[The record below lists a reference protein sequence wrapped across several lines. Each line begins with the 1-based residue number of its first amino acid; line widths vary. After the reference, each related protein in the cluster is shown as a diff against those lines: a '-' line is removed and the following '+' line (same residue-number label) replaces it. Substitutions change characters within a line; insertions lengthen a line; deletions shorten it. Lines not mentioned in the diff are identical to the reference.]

1 MKISWILVLIVG
13 LAVFANAQKGV
24 LTGTVYDANGAVIVK
39 SKVTAVNQ
47 KGEKFEATTND
58 EGVYSLN

>member
-1 MKISWILVLIVG
+1 MKILQNLVLIIG
-13 LAVFANAQKGV
+13 LAICVNAQKTT

-47 KGEKFEATTND
+47 KGEKFEAVTNED
-58 EGVYSLN
+58 GV